1 MSQADAHAASML
13 QLRLGEPVIV
23 AERTAYDAG
32 AGPSKRAWHWAA
44 PTAFAITRRRPNR
57 HEHPAHDRRAFPRL

>member
-32 AGPSKRAWHWAA
+32 GRPVEARLALGRSDRFRYHA
-44 PTAFAITRRRPNR
+44 TAT
-57 HEHPAHDRRAFPRL
+57 